1 MFFYLVI
8 IFKIEESRIDKIR
21 LLLFFG
27 VDVNEVN
34 LCGRLVFV
42 MVCKNSDECVVR
54 YFVKNGVDLNQF
66 DFFGYNVLYF
76 CFLDYS
82 FGLLDFGVFRS
93 KIGLLK
99 LLVFLMVDINVVIV
113 IGMMVLYFFVQ
124 RVKADDIR
132 IMFEVGVNFLIRD
145 NFGRIFF
152 YFSMFNFFFE
162 VF

>member
-54 YFVKNGVDLNQF
+54 YFVKNGVDLNLF

-76 CFLDYS
+76 CFLDYL
-82 FGLLDFGVFRS
+82 FGLLDFGVFRL

-113 IGMMVLYFFVQ
+113 IGMMVLYFFV
-124 RVKADDIR
+124 
-132 IMFEVGVNFLIRD
+132 
-145 NFGRIFF
+145 
-152 YFSMFNFFFE
+152 
-162 VF
+162 

>member
-54 YFVKNGVDLNQF
+54 YFVKNGVDLNLF

-113 IGMMVLYFFVQ
+113 IGMMVLYFFV
-124 RVKADDIR
+124 
-132 IMFEVGVNFLIRD
+132 
-145 NFGRIFF
+145 
-152 YFSMFNFFFE
+152 
-162 VF
+162 